1 MKSSAS
7 LKLTLAAIM
16 GASLAA
22 PLAAHADGRWD
33 HDRWDRDQARLARV
47 VQVQPIVRTVR
58 VVGPAQQYC
67 TTRSSGYERRGDAAG
82 ATLAG
87 GIIGGVIGSRL
98 GDDGGNPV
106 ATVAGA
112 IIGGAIGHTLAQGGV
127 RDARSVTVC
136 EPVRAMRRV
145 EQVRGY
151 RVTYRYHGRLFV
163 TRMHSSPGRFL
174 RVNWDGTPL
183 Y

>member
-1 MKSSAS
+1 MKSSVS

-22 PLAAHADGRWD
+22 PLAAHADGRWGQ
-33 HDRWDRDQARLARV
+33 DRWDRDQAQLARV

-58 VVGPAQQYC
+58 VMGPVERRC
-67 TTRSSGYERRGDAAG
+67 TTRPSGYGRYDNDTG

-87 GIIGGVIGSRL
+87 GIIGGVIGNRL

-112 IIGGAIGHTLAQGGV
+112 IIGGAIGHTLAQGAD
-127 RDARSVTVC
+127 REARSVTVC
-136 EPVRAMRRV
+136 EPVRSMHRV

-163 TRMHSSPGRFL
+163 TRMHHSPGRFL
-174 RVNWDGTPL
+174 RVNWNGTPL
-183 Y
+183 D